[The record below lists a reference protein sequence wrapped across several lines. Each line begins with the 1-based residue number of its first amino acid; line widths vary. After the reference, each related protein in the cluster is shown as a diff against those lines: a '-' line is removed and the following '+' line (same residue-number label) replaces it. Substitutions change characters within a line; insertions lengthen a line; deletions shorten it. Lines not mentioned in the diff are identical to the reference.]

1 MIDWRRS
8 SVEEAPMLVLGG
20 WGLLFVLFVCCIGG
34 AHNIAGNMVW
44 DKHFLIF
51 KFYETSCTNGTLK
64 G

>member
-1 MIDWRRS
+1 
-8 SVEEAPMLVLGG
+8 MLVLGG